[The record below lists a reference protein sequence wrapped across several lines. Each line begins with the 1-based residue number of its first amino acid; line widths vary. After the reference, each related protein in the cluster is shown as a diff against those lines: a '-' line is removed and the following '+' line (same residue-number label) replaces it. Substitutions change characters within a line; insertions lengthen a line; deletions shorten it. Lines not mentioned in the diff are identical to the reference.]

1 MSIQP
6 TSSDIGHF
14 LELSGIFCNIL
25 SLFSPKNK
33 RSRFFLGAACFLYI
47 LTFCFLLYCFVNS
60 DFSIR
65 TIFANSSTLKP
76 LHFKIG
82 ASWASHEGSILLW
95 LAILSFIILLYLYF
109 ANISNSLLIRD
120 LNNHYL
126 LEFKILSL
134 IAILFSSF
142 SYFLSDPFIS
152 MPSHIT
158 QAEGLGLNPVLQ
170 DIGLVIHPPILYF
183 GYLCYAIPFAITV
196 RWLNYPN
203 NDIDLNLLKTSSKF
217 IRVGLASMTCG
228 IGLGAWWA
236 YRELGWG
243 GYWFFDPVENIS
255 LMPWLV
261 GISLHHCMNVTLKNK
276 KLFNW
281 TNTLS
286 LICFPIVVLGAF
298 LVRSGAITSVHS
310 FTSST
315 GRSIYLLCI
324 FSLISLLSLY
334 SLLRHSR
341 YEIVNLMIKPYS
353 QKFRSLSTPEKGIM
367 IGSCFWICAL
377 VVLCCSSI
385 YPIVVMN
392 IKNQIISINYEFFVK
407 FFVPLCLFAGIITA
421 SSHSRTTTQRLLQH
435 ICLALLLTCVANLKM
450 RTTIIA
456 SLAIF
461 SGAFLTISTLHI
473 LATSSKYF
481 IELPDRKRVSMILG
495 HLGFG
500 MLILCCC
507 INTVLQKEVDFIGR
521 AGR

>member
-1 MSIQP
+1 
-6 TSSDIGHF
+6 
-14 LELSGIFCNIL
+14 
-25 SLFSPKNK
+25 
-33 RSRFFLGAACFLYI
+33 
-47 LTFCFLLYCFVNS
+47 
-60 DFSIR
+60 
-65 TIFANSSTLKP
+65 
-76 LHFKIG
+76 
-82 ASWASHEGSILLW
+82 
-95 LAILSFIILLYLYF
+95 
-109 ANISNSLLIRD
+109 
-120 LNNHYL
+120 
-126 LEFKILSL
+126 
-134 IAILFSSF
+134 
-142 SYFLSDPFIS
+142 

-521 AGR
+521 AGDKVTKENLEITLNNLRFSSGANYYKQIADFSVYDRIDGNVTLLRPENRFYLIEKRISQESDIFSYLTHDIYAVLNRVDDDIIHAKIYYRPLISFIWLSVLLMFCGLLLPLI